1 MNDTKKTPEQLRAA
15 LVAALDARDHEAAA
29 EAARQLR
36 AYCDRAGVLAKWLVV
51 DELLDSLASYCSHR
65 VETMHREL
73 LPVLVDYAA
82 QAFERTTNDHE
93 DELRSLRTLRMRG
106 AFVIHARERMAHM
119 LLAYSLDRAALVGEA
134 EIAAAAVGPA
144 LPFEPEEGTTALA
157 SCANCNRHAVGL
169 DAACRPVCARC
180 AGGA

>member
-1 MNDTKKTPEQLRAA
+1 MNDKKTPEQLRAA

-29 EAARQLR
+29 DAARRLR
-36 AYCDRAGVLAKWLVV
+36 LYCDRAGVLAKWLVV
-51 DELLDSLASYCSHR
+51 DALLDSLASYCSHR

-73 LPVLVDYAA
+73 LPVLVSYAA
-82 QAFERTTNDHE
+82 QAFDRTAE
-93 DELRSLRTLRMRG
+93 DAPLWAVLALDETRAR
-106 AFVIHARERMAHM
+106 FEKHARERMAHM

>member
-1 MNDTKKTPEQLRAA
+1 MNDTKTPDQLRAA

-73 LPVLVDYAA
+73 LPVLVSYAA
-82 QAFERTTNDHE
+82 QAFDRTTPHA
-93 DELRSLRTLRMRG
+93 TLSERG
-106 AFVIHARERMAHM
+106 AFVGHARERMAHM
-119 LLAYSLDRAALVGEA
+119 LLAYSLDRVALVGEA
-134 EIAAAAVGPA
+134 EIAAAAVGAA